1 MLCNSSH
8 FKCFLRN
15 FIQSASFSRI
25 IYIPLKG
32 HDHGALVSLFRKEK
46 SDAKIYSAIL
56 YFTKGATYYV
66 FIVVLHALRS
76 ARPRDWIPNALF
88 VALHFAAESDMM
100 RAGIYI
106 RRVITAVKILSKL
119 Q

>member
-1 MLCNSSH
+1 M
-8 FKCFLRN
+8 
-15 FIQSASFSRI
+15 
-25 IYIPLKG
+25 Y
-32 HDHGALVSLFRKEK
+32 KEK
-46 SDAKIYSAIL
+46 SDAKTYSAIL

-100 RAGIYI
+100 RAGIYT